1 MSHYPKRQF
10 MVDEWQVLKALI
22 EQFPLA
28 TLVDESHQVCF
39 LPLMVSEG
47 ELVLSGH
54 AAVYNPILLNHGKS
68 ITAVFSGQDYY
79 ISPNL
84 VSDQVVPTWNYQR
97 VVIKGTLKVIE
108 DPAQAWDW
116 MKQQVKG
123 VEQPQ
128 ATPWDADS
136 LSLEQQLKLM
146 KQIQVFTISIDS
158 YVGNFKLSQHKS
170 QAHQDAIKAAL
181 NL

>member
-10 MVDEWQVLKALI
+10 TVQEWPVLQTLI

-47 ELVLSGH
+47 ELILSGH
-54 AAVYNPILLNHGKS
+54 AAVYNPILKNQGRS
-68 ITAVFSGQDYY
+68 VTAIFNGTDHY

-84 VSDQVVPTWNYQR
+84 VPDQVLPTWHYQR
-97 VVIKGTLKVIE
+97 VVIKGTLNIIQ
-108 DPAQAWDW
+108 DPAEAWSW
-116 MKQQVKG
+116 MKQQVKL

-136 LSLEQQLKLM
+136 LSEEQQRKLM

-158 YVGNFKLSQHKS
+158 YVGNFKLSQHKP
-170 QAHQDAIKAAL
+170 QAHQNAIKAAL